1 MTWYTLISPHNE
13 QPYSTKACW
22 RLMKFMKG
30 AYLSNFWFRI
40 IHVFPNNLYLSNYIL
55 EIMSK
60 SFSCNL
66 CSSTFSVKSSL
77 TKHIDQIHNKIR
89 YSCDLCEKSF
99 TSKQNLKFHIE
110 SVHEE
115 LKHNCCYC
123 NSIFKLKLSLITH
136 LKSKHTPTVRNNGFP
151 M

>member
-1 MTWYTLISPHNE
+1 M
-13 QPYSTKACW
+13 Q
-22 RLMKFMKG
+22 
-30 AYLSNFWFRI
+30 
-40 IHVFPNNLYLSNYIL
+40 VFSNNLYLSNIRF

-60 SFSCNL
+60 SFHCNL
-66 CSSTFSVKSSL
+66 CSSTFTVKSSL

-110 SVHEE
+110 SVHEQ
-115 LKHNCCYC
+115 LKHNCSYC
-123 NSIFKLKLSLITH
+123 NSTFKLKLSLLTH
-136 LKSKHTPTVRNNGFP
+136 LKSKHTPSVRDNGFP

>member
-1 MTWYTLISPHNE
+1 M
-13 QPYSTKACW
+13 Q
-22 RLMKFMKG
+22 
-30 AYLSNFWFRI
+30 
-40 IHVFPNNLYLSNYIL
+40 VFSNNLYLSNIRF

-66 CSSTFSVKSSL
+66 CSSTFTVKSSL

-89 YSCDLCEKSF
+89 YSCKLCEKSF

-110 SVHEE
+110 SVHEQ
-115 LKHNCCYC
+115 LKHNCSYC
-123 NSIFKLKLSLITH
+123 NSTFKLKLSLLTH
-136 LKSKHTPTVRNNGFP
+136 LKSKHTPSVRDNGFP